1 MIKHAEI
8 MGARLDEAEILRALS
23 RRHLSDAETSEVL
36 ALVNKRAGDYP
47 GITAIRIV
55 REILAEIRKNKVGL
69 IEKRALRC

>member
-23 RRHLSDAETSEVL
+23 SRHLSDAETSEVL

-47 GITAIRIV
+47 GTTITRIV